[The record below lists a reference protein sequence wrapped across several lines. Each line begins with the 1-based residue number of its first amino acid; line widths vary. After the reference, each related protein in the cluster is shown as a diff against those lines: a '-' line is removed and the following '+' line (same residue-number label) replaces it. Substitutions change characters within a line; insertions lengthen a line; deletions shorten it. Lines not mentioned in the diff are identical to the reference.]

1 MTIRSFIS
9 IDLEDKAT
17 KQNIIS
23 FQNKLEGIQQGLKP
37 IEPQNLH
44 LTVKFL
50 GNIRESTAPK
60 IYRILESKVNEK
72 LFRGQELTYKVE
84 GTGQFRN
91 YGIIWLR
98 VNGDME
104 FLQEVK
110 DTIENSLNS
119 QLKIKKDN
127 YRDYKPHLTIA
138 RLKKKR
144 IDYDKFDDLKQAV
157 KDKRTYEFGPFTMDK
172 VKLKKSKLTPKGPIY
187 SDLTYD

>member
-1 MTIRSFIS
+1 MSIRSFIS
-9 IDLEDKAT
+9 IDLEDEET

-23 FQNKLEGIQQGLKP
+23 FQNRLEKIQPGLKP
-37 IEPQNLH
+37 IVPENLH

-60 IYRILESKVNEK
+60 IYRIIQSKVNEK
-72 LFRGQELTYKVE
+72 LFRGQELTYTVE

-91 YGIIWLR
+91 YGIIWLG
-98 VNGDME
+98 VKGDMD
-104 FLQEVK
+104 FLQDVK
-110 DTIENSLNS
+110 DTIENNLSS
-119 QLKIKKDN
+119 QLKIKKDK

-144 IDYDKFDDLKQAV
+144 IDYDRFDELKQAV
-157 KDKRTYEFGPFTMDK
+157 KDKRNYEFGPFTMNQ
-172 VKLKKSKLTPKGPIY
+172 VKLKKSKLTPQGPIY

>member
-9 IDLEDKAT
+9 IDLENKET
-17 KQNIIS
+17 KDNIIS
-23 FQNKLEGIQQGLKP
+23 FQKQLEKIQPGLKP
-37 IEPQNLH
+37 IVSDNLH

-60 IYRILESKVNEK
+60 IYSILESKVNEK
-72 LFRGQELTYKVE
+72 LFRGQELTYTVE

-91 YGIIWLR
+91 YGIIWCR
-98 VNGDME
+98 VNGDMD
-104 FLQEVK
+104 FLQDVK
-110 DTIENSLNS
+110 DTIETSLNS
-119 QLKIKKDN
+119 QLKIKKDK

-144 IDYDKFDDLKQAV
+144 IDYDSFDELKEAV
-157 KDKRTYEFGPFTMDK
+157 KEKRNYEFGPFTMTQ